1 MNFKYPEIF
10 YFLLLLLLPIL
21 VHLFQLR
28 RFKTE
33 YFTNVKFLKELSLQT
48 RKSSKIKKYLLL
60 ATRLLLLF
68 CLIFAF
74 AQPFFKSKVSKN
86 TSNELFVVL
95 DNSFSMQAKGKKGEL
110 LKRAVQDLLENV
122 PENQQFSLVTN
133 TENYWNTDIK
143 SIQNELQNLQYSA
156 SPFVFDN
163 LMAKIN
169 AHKSVFNKDIIVIT
183 DAIDLKESQLKS
195 IDKNDNVYFILPK
208 SVQENNVSI
217 DSVFINQNSEEFYE
231 IGIKLK
237 LFGDKKSNF
246 PVALYNFDKLIAKT
260 VLSFDENDKT
270 INFSLPKQ
278 DFHGYVS
285 IDDNSLSYDN
295 KLYFSLS
302 KPQKI
307 SVIAIGELQKSDF
320 LSRIYTNDEF
330 VFQNFELAA
339 LDYNLLEK
347 QDAIILNELINIPQ
361 ALQTTLNDFV
371 SKGGNLI
378 FIPSATCSL
387 ENTNDFLK
395 KFGNLKFNT
404 IENTDK
410 LVTKIHF
417 SNPLFSTVFEKEI
430 DNFQYPSTKISYST
444 TGNFAPILSY
454 ANQNSFLLSIPQP
467 ISSIFVFTS
476 PINKIDSNF
485 QNSPLI
491 VPIFYKMSQNAV
503 KTGVNAMIIGQNN
516 PFLVDVLLKKD
527 EILSV
532 KKSKNLKEN
541 FIPIQQILNNKVKL
555 SFGDNPQL
563 AGNYEIYNR
572 NTALKNIS
580 FNYNRIESN
589 MTQTNENLLSD
600 YKIVSHISTILD
612 KINTDRTDSQI
623 WKIFIIFALMFLI
636 AEIFIQKF
644 IK

>member
-48 RKSSKIKKYLLL
+48 RKSSKIKKLLLL
-60 ATRLLLLF
+60 ATRLLLLS

-74 AQPFFKSKVSKN
+74 AQPFLKSKVSKN
-86 TSNELFVVL
+86 TSNELFIVL

-169 AHKSVFNKDIIVIT
+169 AYKSAFNKDIIVIT

-195 IDKNDNVYFILPK
+195 IDKNDNAYFIFPK
-208 SVQENNVSI
+208 SVQENNVSV
-217 DSVFINQNSEEFYE
+217 DSVFINRNSEEFYE

-260 VLSFDENDKT
+260 ILSFDKNDKI
-270 INFSLPKQ
+270 INFSLPKE

-285 IDDNSLSYDN
+285 IDDNSLFYDN

-302 KPQKI
+302 KPKKT
-307 SVIAIGELQKSDF
+307 SVIAIGDFQKSDF
-320 LSRIYTNDEF
+320 LNRIYTNDEF

-339 LDYNLLEK
+339 LDYNLLDK

-395 KFGNLKFNT
+395 KFGNLKFT
-404 IENTDK
+404 AIENSDK

-417 SNPLFSTVFEKEI
+417 SNPLFSTVFEKKI

-467 ISSIFVFTS
+467 ISSIFIFTA

-503 KTGVNAMIIGQNN
+503 ITGVNAMIIGQNN
-516 PFLVDVLLKKD
+516 PFFVDVLLKKD

-532 KKSKNLKEN
+532 KKSKKLKEN

-600 YKIVSHISTILD
+600 YKIVSNISAILD

-636 AEIFIQKF
+636 VEIFIQKF